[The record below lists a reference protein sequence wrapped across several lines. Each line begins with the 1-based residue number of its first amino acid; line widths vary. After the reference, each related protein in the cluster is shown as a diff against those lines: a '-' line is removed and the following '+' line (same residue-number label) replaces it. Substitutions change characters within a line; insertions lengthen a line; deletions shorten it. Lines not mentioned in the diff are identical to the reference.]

1 MLLSEHPTEEMTV
14 RVLFSSTMEDKTD
27 FVETNR
33 RKYQQLACQTVGR
46 RDSASL
52 LQEALMLIKMDIQ
65 VSYGVIILLLHL
77 QKLYQRLKSW
87 INRQDIEIIFFF
99 LFQILPLVLSKMLKH
114 TSLSKNIRIEFS
126 IYLCPFVKKLDLN
139 SCET

>member
-1 MLLSEHPTEEMTV
+1 MLLSEHPTEELTG
-14 RVLFSSTMEDKTD
+14 RVLFTSTMEDKTD

-65 VSYGVIILLLHL
+65 VSYHSVVAFTKIV
-77 QKLYQRLKSW
+77 ST
-87 INRQDIEIIFFF
+87 F
-99 LFQILPLVLSKMLKH
+99 
-114 TSLSKNIRIEFS
+114 
-126 IYLCPFVKKLDLN
+126 KKLN
-139 SCET
+139 K